1 MKNEVKIIFHID
13 LNAFFASCAVIKDPY
28 LKDKA
33 FVVGGSATSKRGVV
47 STASYE
53 ARKHGIH
60 SAMNINDALR
70 IYPKLIIVPTQFSL
84 YHKYSNF
91 FFQFLKR
98 YSNIVLAGSI
108 DEAYVDMTEASMRK
122 HPLDLAKEIQEG
134 LLKEYQLPCSI
145 GIAPTLFL
153 AKMASDMKKP
163 LGITVIRK
171 KDIVEKLF
179 PLPIKEM
186 YGIGKK
192 TYPKLESLGVY
203 TIGDFTKKEHHES
216 ILSIMSEQS
225 YESYLDHIM
234 GRSSNMI
241 DPKKYQIPQSV
252 SNETTLNY
260 PMDQGDAILQILKD
274 LLEQTHERL
283 IKEELVAKTIG
294 IKLRTSDFETFSRG
308 VTLTEYTDDYD
319 QFLEKMENLF
329 ESNFNGQTIRL
340 VGIYLNQVIQ
350 KKDLK
355 IDFNLFNYQEFTKR
369 EEALYQN
376 KK

>member
-283 IKEELVAKTIG
+283 VKEELVAKTIG

>member
-33 FVVGGSATSKRGVV
+33 FVVGGSATFKRGVV

-84 YHKYSNF
+84 YHKYSNL

-108 DEAYVDMTEASMRK
+108 DEAYVDMTESSKNK

-134 LLKEYQLPCSI
+134 LLKEHQLPCSI

-171 KDIVEKLF
+171 KDIVDKLF

-186 YGIGKK
+186 FGIGKK
-192 TYPKLESLGVY
+192 TYPKLKNLGIH
-203 TIGDFTKKEHHES
+203 TIGDFTKKEFKS
-216 ILSIMSEQS
+216 NILTIMSEQS
-225 YESYLDHIM
+225 YEAYLDHIM
-234 GRSSNMI
+234 GRSSDII

-260 PMDQGDAILQILKD
+260 PMDQYDAILEILKD

-308 VTLTEYTDDYD
+308 VTLGEYTDDYRL
-319 QFLEKMENLF
+319 FLEKMENLF
-329 ESNFNGQTIRL
+329 ETNFQGQTIRL

-369 EEALYQN
+369 EEALYH
-376 KK
+376 KKK